1 MSEGT
6 RIRRWARGF
15 LKEHGGIAFIVMA
28 FISVG
33 TIYSVVTPVFEAP
46 DEIQHYFYAKYL
58 ADERALPVLTIPEEE
73 MFQQEGSQPPL
84 YYLLGALATFWID
97 TDDAL
102 SLLSPNPYAN
112 LGIPLALGNKNV
124 IIHTDQE
131 AFPFRGA
138 ILAIRLVRFLSVL
151 LGAVTVLST
160 YLLAREI
167 FSQDKTLALGAASI
181 NAFIPQFLFI
191 SGAVN
196 NDGAVTA
203 ASSIVL
209 LLVVRLMRAEPNWK
223 GYLRLGLVLGLAALT
238 KLSGL
243 GLVAVALVGL
253 LMVAVKYRSPRVLIE
268 GGAIIL
274 LSVLLIAGWWYLR
287 NWSLYGDP
295 TALNMHL
302 AIMGTRERTLTL
314 SRFLYEMRGFKT
326 SFWALFGWFNVL
338 AGSAIYRFFDFLT
351 LVALLGLIWVMI
363 KGLRGE
369 HYPSF
374 QYLTPLLLWL
384 PILVVSFYSWT
395 AKIPAAQGRLAFPA
409 ISVISLFLFW
419 GLSQFVPRRHTK
431 FLPLILGG
439 ALLAMAVISPF
450 CYIAPA
456 YARPSL
462 LSREELGSISHHVD
476 VNYEGEIRLLGYD
489 IEGRVIRPGEFLP
502 ITLYWQSLKVMERDY
517 TVYLKLF
524 GPHNE
529 VIGQTDTYPGLGSY
543 PTTFWQGGDII
554 KDTYALG
561 IERPVEPPLAAFIGV
576 GIYERGA
583 MRDLV
588 AYDGEGQA
596 VGRVIIGRVRV
607 VPRKVQEYVIS
618 HPLEVN
624 LGNQVELIGCDI
636 EEGEVGVGGRVQ
648 LTLYW
653 RALSQMERDYTVF
666 THLTDEEGRV
676 WGQEDNEPRRGSY
689 PTSFWDVG
697 EVVKD
702 EYELVVKGGT
712 PPDEYLLEVGM
723 YLLSTGERL
732 PVLEGGKVVGDRI
745 LLGEVTVRGKE

>member
-1 MSEGT
+1 MVKKIKVVW
-6 RIRRWARGF
+6 RAHWAIGLILF
-15 LKEHGGIAFIVMA
+15 AFIGLGV
-28 FISVG
+28 
-33 TIYSVVTPVFEAP
+33 TYSLVTPIFEAP
-46 DEIQHYFYAKYL
+46 DEIQHYFYVKYL

-73 MFQQEGSQPPL
+73 TFQQEGSQPPL

-102 SLLSPNPYAN
+102 SLLSPNPYASV
-112 LGIPLALGNKNV
+112 GIPLALGNKNV

-138 ILAIRLVRFLSVL
+138 ILALHLVRFLSVL

-167 FSQDKTLALGAASI
+167 FPRNKALALGAASI

-203 ASSIVL
+203 ASSITL
-209 LLVVRLMRAEPNWK
+209 LLVVRLMKAEPNRK
-223 GYLRLGLVLGLAALT
+223 GYLGLGLALGLAALT

-243 GLVAVALVGL
+243 GLVAVALAGL
-253 LMVAVKYRSPRVLIE
+253 LIVAMKHRSPKVLIE

-287 NWSLYGDP
+287 NWNLYGDP
-295 TALNMHL
+295 TALNIHL
-302 AIMGTRERTLTL
+302 AIMGTRERPLTL
-314 SRFLYEMRGFKT
+314 SRFLYEMRGFRT
-326 SFWALFGWFNVL
+326 SFWALFGWFNIL
-338 AGSAIYRFFDFLT
+338 AGSVMYRFFDLLT
-351 LVALLGLIWVMI
+351 LVALLGLII
-363 KGLRGE
+363 KGLRDK
-369 HYPSF
+369 HHPSLR
-374 QYLTPLLLWL
+374 YLTPLLLWF
-384 PILVVSFYSWT
+384 PILTLSFYSWT
-395 AKIPAAQGRLAFPA
+395 AKTPAAQGRLAFPA
-409 ISVISLFLFW
+409 ISVISLLLFW

-431 FLPLILGG
+431 FLAVILAGT
-439 ALLAMAVISPF
+439 LLAIAVISPF
-450 CYIAPA
+450 RYIAPA

-462 LSREELGSISHHVD
+462 LSEEETGSISHRLG
-476 VNYEGEIRLLGYD
+476 VNYGGEIRLLGYD
-489 IEGRVIRPGEFLP
+489 IEERVIRPGEFLP

-529 VIGQTDTYPGLGSY
+529 VIGQIDTYPGLGSY
-543 PTTFWQGGDII
+543 PTTFWQEGDII

-561 IERPVEPPLAAFIGV
+561 IERPVEPPFAAFIGV
-576 GIYERGA
+576 GLYERGT
-583 MRDLV
+583 MRDLA

-596 VGRVIIGRVRV
+596 VDRVIIGRVKI

-618 HPLEVN
+618 YPLEAN
-624 LGNQVELIGCDI
+624 LGNQVELIGYDI
-636 EEGEVGVGGRVQ
+636 EEGEVEVGGRVQ

-653 RALSQMERDYTVF
+653 RALAQMDRDYTVF
-666 THLTDEEGRV
+666 THLIDEEGRL
-676 WGQEDNEPRRGSY
+676 WGQEDNEPLRGSY

-702 EYELVVKGGT
+702 EYELIVKEGT
-712 PPDEYLLEVGM
+712 PPGEYLLEVGM

-745 LLGEVTVRGKE
+745 PLGEVTVRGEG